1 MSEKP
6 KFFATPAAFR
16 AWLAKHHDRSD
27 AQWVGFY
34 KRGTGKKS
42 ITWPES
48 VDEALS
54 FGWIDGVRRS
64 IDDTCYTI
72 RFTPRL
78 ARSIWSAK
86 NIARFHELA
95 GEGRIEPA
103 GQRAFDERDVART
116 NQYSFEQERV
126 SFDRE
131 QMRAFRSNKE

>member
-34 KRGTGKKS
+34 KRGSGKPS

-54 FGWIDGVRRS
+54 FGWIDGIRKS
-64 IDDTCYTI
+64 IDAEAYMI
-72 RFTPRL
+72 RFTPRKPG
-78 ARSIWSAK
+78 SIWNAVNTK
-86 NIARFHELA
+86 RMRELIAEN
-95 GEGRIEPA
+95 
-103 GQRAFDERDVART
+103 V
-116 NQYSFEQERV
+116 
-126 SFDRE
+126 
-131 QMRAFRSNKE
+131 